1 MKGCGMKTRLTTRIV
16 GLACV
21 LGGAIALG
29 AGCESEKGPAE
40 KAGASVDRAAR
51 DVKDTISPP
60 GPAEKAGGPSMM
72 RSRNPD
78 RSGPTLPCE
87 GRFNRQ
93 RLGRGPSEGGPRPSS
108 PRRSPGRDASLPH
121 DPTDSEPMDTWI
133 ILLVCGWLSGTVSG
147 T

>member
-60 GPAEKAGGPSMM
+60 GPAEKAG
-72 RSRNPD
+72 RAVD
-78 RSGPTLPCE
+78 DTLKKP
-87 GRFNRQ
+87 
-93 RLGRGPSEGGPRPSS
+93 
-108 PRRSPGRDASLPH
+108 
-121 DPTDSEPMDTWI
+121 
-133 ILLVCGWLSGTVSG
+133 
-147 T
+147 